1 MTEVREVPVS
11 TVNVICINL
20 MLDGGRYEATETQ
33 AQNVADLR
41 KSREEG
47 GLDLTGTI
55 IVDNVVADATTPL
68 VSMTKNDDGTWDTT
82 TGSRVSHVQGGK
94 RGGN

>member
-11 TVNVICINL
+11 TVSVICINL
-20 MLDGGRYEATETQ
+20 MLDGGRYEPTETQ
-33 AQNVADLR
+33 AENVADLR
-41 KSREEG
+41 KPRDNG

-68 VSMTKNDDGTWDTT
+68 VSMTKNEDGTWNTS
-82 TGSRVSHVQGGK
+82 TGSKVSHVQGGK